1 MTTTKENKV
10 ITVSEA
16 KAFATDNAAA
26 KTVVMKNGQYVRV
39 KLGFA
44 KRVWD
49 KSAKGYSC
57 LQEDGFT
64 LQKMSDGT
72 GLYVIVGNTW
82 FTATPSNQNG
92 GIELNFKKV
101 KSTGLTEGTYQMR
114 DEKNTTSHEIVRRYL
129 LNTQNF
135 KTMKYSTLYDAY
147 LKGCR
152 EEEAKQKVG
161 KNN

>member
-1 MTTTKENKV
+1 MTTTEKKV
-10 ITVSEA
+10 IKVEEA
-16 KAFATDNAAA
+16 KAFATDNAAT

-82 FTATPSNQNG
+82 FTATKSNRDG
-92 GIELNFKKV
+92 GIELNYKSV
-101 KSTGLTEGTYQMR
+101 KPNGLSQATFDMR
-114 DEKNTTSHEIVRRYL
+114 SGRNVNLHLVAREYL
-129 LNTQNF
+129 LNAQNF
-135 KTMKYSTLYDAY
+135 KTMKYKTLYDAY

-152 EEEAKQKVG
+152 EEEAKQEVEE
-161 KNN
+161 NN

>member
-1 MTTTKENKV
+1 MATFTLTSSN
-10 ITVSEA
+10 
-16 KAFATDNAAA
+16 FATTNGTT
-26 KTVVMKNGQYVRV
+26 KTVVMKNGSYVRV

-82 FTATPSNQNG
+82 FTATKSNRDG
-92 GIELNFKKV
+92 GIELNY
-101 KSTGLTEGTYQMR
+101 KSTKANGLSNATYAMR
-114 DEKNTTSHEIVRRYL
+114 DEKNNASHEAVRKYL
-129 LNTQNF
+129 LAAQNF
-135 KTMKYSTLYDAY
+135 KTMKYDTLYKSY
-147 LKGCR
+147 LEGC
-152 EEEAKQKVG
+152 